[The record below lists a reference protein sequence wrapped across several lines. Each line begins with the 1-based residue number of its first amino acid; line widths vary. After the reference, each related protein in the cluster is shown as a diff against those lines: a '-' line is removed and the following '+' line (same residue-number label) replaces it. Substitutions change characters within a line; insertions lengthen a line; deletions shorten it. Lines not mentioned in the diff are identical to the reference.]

1 MQEPVKYC
9 IFAGLLNLLQKMEN
23 FLMKKLNC
31 ILAVAAFFL
40 CGVVLGGCSE
50 DDVNALSGPENT
62 WCRMAVKYS
71 NESDA
76 SKTADLFVWCYY
88 SDTVVKGTGAANG
101 LKANI
106 NLPAGLTFVV
116 IPVQDASSVI
126 TGLVQ
131 NAYIMKTFEKD
142 VEINNLDGTDTA
154 YSFKG
159 SKAKWTAL
167 YWGKADLRKTEN
179 QSSNPPYVLQQ
190 GVSSTTLEWESIKN
204 SFSWKRLLATYLLN
218 NLE

>member
-1 MQEPVKYC
+1 
-9 IFAGLLNLLQKMEN
+9 
-23 FLMKKLNC
+23 MKKFC
-31 ILAVAAFFL
+31 KFFGIAAFLL
-40 CGVVLGGCSE
+40 CGVFLGGCSE

-62 WCRMAVKYS
+62 WCRMSVSYS
-71 NESDA
+71 NENDA
-76 SKTADLFVWCYY
+76 SKTADLYVWCYY
-88 SDTVVKGTGAANG
+88 SDTVVKGTEAANG
-101 LKANI
+101 LKNGI
-106 NLPAGLTFVV
+106 ELPAGLTFVV

-126 TGLVQ
+126 SGLVS

-142 VEINNLDGTDTA
+142 LETTNLDGTDTS

>member
-1 MQEPVKYC
+1 
-9 IFAGLLNLLQKMEN
+9 
-23 FLMKKLNC
+23 MKKFC
-31 ILAVAAFFL
+31 KFFGIAAVLL
-40 CGVVLGGCSE
+40 CGLVFGGCSE
-50 DDVNALSGPENT
+50 EDVNALSGPENT
-62 WCRMAVKYS
+62 WCRMPVTYS
-71 NESDA
+71 NENDT
-76 SKTADLFVWCYY
+76 SKKADLYVWCYY
-88 SDTVVKGTGAANG
+88 TDTAVTGKGVANG
-101 LKANI
+101 LKTGI
-106 NLPAGLTFVV
+106 ELPAGITFVV

-126 TGLVQ
+126 SGLIP
-131 NAYIMKTFEKD
+131 NTYIMKTFEKD
-142 VEINNLDGTDTA
+142 LETNNLDGTDTS

-190 GVSSTTLEWESIKN
+190 GVSSTTLEWDSIKD